1 MPVGTVGAVGD
12 FARSDET
19 AEFLD
24 AAARGEFLVRR
35 CERGHVSEPAAVC
48 CTTCG
53 SADVSWI
60 AASGR
65 ARLISWAVTH
75 GVTPSGEATANVL
88 AIGELE
94 EGPWWWSCI
103 PGADPA
109 ELTVDAPLQI
119 SFERPGN
126 TEESLPVFRLVR

>member
-1 MPVGTVGAVGD
+1 MVVGA
-12 FARSDET
+12 FARNDET
-19 AEFLD
+19 AAFLE

-35 CERGHVSEPAAVC
+35 CDLGHVSEPSAAA
-48 CTTCG
+48 CTTCR
-53 SADVSWI
+53 SADLRWS

-65 ARLISWAVTH
+65 ARLVSWAVTH
-75 GVTPSGEATANVL
+75 GVGKQGEPVHTVL

-109 ELTVDAPLQI
+109 ELQAGIALQI
-119 SFERPGN
+119 GFERP
-126 TEESLPVFRLVR
+126 EDADESLPVFRLAR

>member
-1 MPVGTVGAVGD
+1 MAVGA
-12 FARSDET
+12 FARNDET
-19 AEFLD
+19 AEFLE
-24 AAARGEFLVRR
+24 AAARGEFLVRG
-35 CERGHVSEPAAVC
+35 CDLGHVSEPAAVA

-53 SADVSWI
+53 SAQLRWS

-65 ARLISWAVTH
+65 ARLVSWAVTH
-75 GVTPSGEATANVL
+75 GVGKQGEPVHTVL

-109 ELTVDAPLQI
+109 ELQAGIALQI
-119 SFERPGN
+119 GFERP
-126 TEESLPVFRLVR
+126 EDADESLPVFRLAR

>member
-1 MPVGTVGAVGD
+1 MPLGALGN

-35 CERGHVSEPAAVC
+35 CDLGHFSEPAAAA

-53 SADVSWI
+53 GAELTWTV
-60 AASGR
+60 AGGR
-65 ARLISWAVTH
+65 ARLVSWAITH
-75 GVTPSGEATANVL
+75 GTADNGEPVQNVL
-88 AIGELE
+88 AIGELD

-103 PGADPA
+103 PDADPA
-109 ELTVDAPLQI
+109 ELAVGAELELA
-119 SFERPGN
+119 FERPAN
-126 TEESLPVFRLVR
+126 AEESLPVFRLAR